1 MKSQNSLMI
10 NSNLGVNDTSNSSA
24 GDLDNDSDFF
34 RLFDLDDVDNRGMSG
49 QPENKSDHVD
59 QPTVEQNQLQEQK
72 SSIELDSQ
80 YHNHPLEAVIIL
92 DDNKN
97 NAKNSRQEVAPSDTN
112 EFIESM
118 KTLEIDN
125 DETHYRPGITLR
137 KRKDIQLHPFTIEKN
152 KFKSLLKGS
161 SITKVV
167 SSVEP
172 TITEDQSDTEFVP
185 DAREE
190 EDPSLPIDCTQ
201 SALNDD
207 SQPKEVMRIDSHNP
221 RSVSPEAQ
229 TKEKKIVTYS
239 KKRRTKATSSS
250 HREKLK
256 EKIFEAKRLEE
267 ELGPFVDILEHKPMS
282 HNQQNNPSQST
293 LSSSLDFLKDH
304 DNNDA
309 ELMLVDDNED
319 EQPVFLHRRRL
330 RRRIESDEDDDDD
343 EEEQLQTDNHDS
355 IFDFPESVESLTGGY
370 TSRKIIPVE
379 KNENDVVPVVDDEF
393 EYRPAKRRRVKVA
406 DLRKNK
412 NILKGVLPASFL
424 KVYERELNEEEKRST
439 SRTARHSALRKR
451 KSDNNKNIST
461 LDQPFDAFLGSQS
474 EFNEDRSSEQYDS
487 YRYASSTRLVHE
499 KMHSKSQSSRS
510 IHRTRIDEYF
520 NHDTEAIEDNRIPN
534 RQSTVQV
541 RKTSQVSTQRP
552 ASKAKKKRKRPRRAM
567 DDIYIHPQPKA
578 RTHLSQHRSFQQT
591 LDDMSISSKRAYND
605 GHFTVQRPSVE
616 WVRNVAEYLRSTKN
630 AASLR
635 PIPKYTLSLAEV
647 VEKIQRVFDPD
658 LRCSVRLK
666 NTVYLHHRLLQP
678 LLSTRPNSKR
688 AYAHLKSSFE
698 NPVIF
703 HRRDLDNDSDFFRLF
718 DLDDVDNRGMSGQP
732 ENKSDHVDQPT
743 VEQNQLQE
751 QKPSIELNSQFHNH
765 PLEAVII
772 LEDNKSNAKNSRQEV
787 APSDTNEFIES
798 MKTLEIDNDET
809 HYRPGI
815 TLRKR
820 KDIQLHPFT
829 IEKNKF
835 KSLLKGSSI
844 TRVVSSVEPTITEDQ
859 SDTEFVPD
867 AREEEDPSLPIDCTQ
882 SALDD
887 DSQPKEVMR
896 IDSHNPRSVSPEAQ
910 KREKRIITYS
920 KKRRTKATSS
930 SHREKLK
937 EKIFEAKRLE
947 EELGP
952 FIDILE
958 HKPMS
963 HNQQN
968 NTSQSTLSSSLDF
981 LKDHNSNDAELV
993 LVDDN
998 EDEQPVFL
1006 HRRRLRR
1013 RIESDD
1019 DDDDDEEEQ
1028 LQQDDHDSIFDFPE
1042 NVESLTGGYTSRKI
1056 IPAEK
1061 NENDVVP
1068 VVDDEF
1074 EYRPAKRRRVKVAD
1088 LRKNKN
1094 ILKGVLP
1101 ASFLKVYER
1110 ELNEE

>member
-92 DDNKN
+92 DDNNN
-97 NAKNSRQEVAPSDTN
+97 NAKSSRQEVVPSDTN

-201 SALNDD
+201 SALDDD

-229 TKEKKIVTYS
+229 KKEKKIVTYS

-293 LSSSLDFLKDH
+293 LFSSLDFLKDH

-343 EEEQLQTDNHDS
+343 EEEQLQPDNHDS

-370 TSRKIIPVE
+370 TSRKIIPAE
-379 KNENDVVPVVDDEF
+379 KNENDVVPVIDDEF

-451 KSDNNKNIST
+451 KSDNNKKIST

-487 YRYASSTRLVHE
+487 YRYASSTRPVHE

-552 ASKAKKKRKRPRRAM
+552 ASKAKKKRKRPRRTM

-635 PIPKYTLSLAEV
+635 PIPKYTLSLEEV

-678 LLSTRPNSKR
+678 LLSTQPNSKR

-703 HRRDLDNDSDFFRLF
+703 HRRIFWTDIGPDRKELIQSLFKCASKLIADSCSRTYGMSFDTESDEIPDLDMFCVFVSVYLTQW
-718 DLDDVDNRGMSGQP
+718 LP
-732 ENKSDHVDQPT
+732 
-743 VEQNQLQE
+743 LQE
-751 QKPSIELNSQFHNH
+751 PMHATIMTQVFGEEIRAMANYICHIVKSVSHT
-765 PLEAVII
+765 I
-772 LEDNKSNAKNSRQEV
+772 LSWKLIVKTMIFILDWSCRLHLIGI
-787 APSDTNEFIES
+787 NESEWS
-798 MKTLEIDNDET
+798 
-809 HYRPGI
+809 
-815 TLRKR
+815 
-820 KDIQLHPFT
+820 
-829 IEKNKF
+829 
-835 KSLLKGSSI
+835 
-844 TRVVSSVEPTITEDQ
+844 VSE
-859 SDTEFVPD
+859 
-867 AREEEDPSLPIDCTQ
+867 CTQ
-882 SALDD
+882 ML
-887 DSQPKEVMR
+887 
-896 IDSHNPRSVSPEAQ
+896 
-910 KREKRIITYS
+910 
-920 KKRRTKATSS
+920 
-930 SHREKLK
+930 
-937 EKIFEAKRLE
+937 
-947 EELGP
+947 
-952 FIDILE
+952 IDILVMIGHE
-958 HKPMS
+958 CI
-963 HNQQN
+963 
-968 NTSQSTLSSSLDF
+968 TSQEKSFVIEAWICLLQIMTVSSS
-981 LKDHNSNDAELV
+981 
-993 LVDDN
+993 
-998 EDEQPVFL
+998 Q
-1006 HRRRLRR
+1006 
-1013 RIESDD
+1013 
-1019 DDDDDEEEQ
+1019 
-1028 LQQDDHDSIFDFPE
+1028 
-1042 NVESLTGGYTSRKI
+1042 GGYYFSGETFMSQLKSAIGKQKGQTSSWIVSETDLQKETWWTNALTCI
-1056 IPAEK
+1056 LEK
-1061 NENDVVP
+1061 
-1068 VVDDEF
+1068 
-1074 EYRPAKRRRVKVAD
+1074 YM
-1088 LRKNKN
+1088 
-1094 ILKGVLP
+1094 
-1101 ASFLKVYER
+1101 S
-1110 ELNEE
+1110 